1 MAKLTDITIKPEIR
15 LCKVNLVA
23 SYDELGF
30 FHCWEHFS
38 QPVGA
43 SPFVGGE
50 PAGEIS
56 KVYGIVEFADGVRH
70 VEPITIKFCDE
81 TNAYLQ
87 AMKKHKE
94 AEENG

>member
-1 MAKLTDITIKPEIR
+1 MAILSDITVRPELR
-15 LCKVNLVA
+15 SCTVNGA
-23 SYDELGF
+23 LGY

-38 QPVGA
+38 QPIGA
-43 SPFVGGE
+43 SPFVGGAS
-50 PAGEIS
+50 AGVVS

-70 VEPITIKFCDE
+70 VEPSTIKFCDE

>member
-1 MAKLTDITIKPEIR
+1 MAVLSDITVRPELRSCTI
-15 LCKVNLVA
+15 NG
-23 SYDELGF
+23 ELGY

-38 QPVGA
+38 HPIGA
-43 SPFVGGE
+43 SPFVGGA
-50 PAGEIS
+50 PAGVVS

-70 VEPITIKFCDE
+70 VEPSTIKFCDE

>member
-1 MAKLTDITIKPEIR
+1 MAALSDITVRPGLR
-15 LCKVNLVA
+15 SCTVNGEPG
-23 SYDELGF
+23 Y

-38 QPVGA
+38 QPIGA
-43 SPFVGGE
+43 SLFVGGA
-50 PAGEIS
+50 PAGVVS

-70 VEPITIKFCDE
+70 VEPSTIKFCDE

>member
-1 MAKLTDITIKPEIR
+1 MERMETLYDIAIRPELR
-15 LCKVNLVA
+15 SCTVN
-23 SYDELGF
+23 DEPGY
-30 FHCWEHFS
+30 FHCWEHFN
-38 QPVGA
+38 QPISA
-43 SPFVGGE
+43 SPFVGGA
-50 PAGEIS
+50 PAGVVS

-70 VEPITIKFCDE
+70 VEPSTIKFCDE

>member
-1 MAKLTDITIKPEIR
+1 MAALSDITIRPELR
-15 LCKVNLVA
+15 SCTVNGEPG
-23 SYDELGF
+23 Y

-38 QPVGA
+38 QPIGA
-43 SPFVGGE
+43 SPFIGGA
-50 PAGEIS
+50 PAGVVS
-56 KVYGIVEFADGVRH
+56 KVYGIIEFADGVRH
-70 VEPITIKFCDE
+70 VEPSTIKFCDE